1 MLKTALLSRAD
12 NRSLDMPGL
21 LEVLAHSSARPRYAF
36 MVLNLI
42 AKAAGPNGSA
52 GPLIKNEG
60 AHVTVRDWLCDALTP
75 MGHRDPRRQA
85 LQERVRD
92 ELEGEGVLPADPA
105 EAKRAIDSEVRSRV
119 RVSGKT
125 NVSRAVSDLVRAGL
139 LFRHYQGYRFST
151 ITIAAANA
159 RRSIRFRPLR
169 GVFCKPRRLP
179 RPRGHASSRPHSR
192 SIDERIRQLRRHLR
206 DHRIYRHCH
215 TITMCRPHL

>member
-1 MLKTALLSRAD
+1 MLETDLQSRSD

-52 GPLIKNEG
+52 GPLIVNEG
-60 AHVTVRDWLCDALTP
+60 KKVTVRDWLCDALAP

-85 LQERVRD
+85 LQERVRG
-92 ELEGEGVLPADPA
+92 ELEGKGVLPSDPA
-105 EAKRAIDSEVRSRV
+105 EAERAIDSEVRLRV

-139 LFRHYQGYRFST
+139 LFRHYQGYRVDHHNRGGQRQAVYTLSPAAQGLLQAHSCAAEVPPGFGQAST
-151 ITIAAANA
+151 
-159 RRSIRFRPLR
+159 
-169 GVFCKPRRLP
+169 
-179 RPRGHASSRPHSR
+179 ASSL
-192 SIDERIRQLRRHLR
+192 RQASL
-206 DHRIYRHCH
+206 
-215 TITMCRPHL
+215 PFN